1 MDGHRRLYLWGACPP
16 IYACLLPG
24 PSSGDVA
31 AGKGNPDLN
40 GMEEIV
46 AVTPDPTSKTHNDLR
61 TLGEALM
68 RISRILH
75 EHSRKLEVAVEGTY
89 AGQSGDP
96 RIQLLN
102 DSLRISRT
110 ADLELG
116 RLNQAAQRL
125 ILALQEQLVQAP
137 QTPPP
142 SASRPLSP
150 APTGSFEH
158 EREALNTSIHNLQR
172 QRNELETLYEIAR
185 VLNSTLEFDKVLRMV
200 MDEVI
205 DVVKAERGFLVL
217 VNPATNEL
225 EFTIARDKEK
235 RTIDESAFQ
244 YKNSRSTYKISHS
257 TVARVVRTRESVLT
271 HDALLDKALKEQE
284 SIMANSIRS
293 IMCVPLVVRNNCIGA
308 VYVDSRIKANL
319 FSDKHRDLLLTFC
332 HQAAIAIDNARLF
345 ADLSQAL
352 RRVEEDKQYMDN
364 IFASIANGV
373 ITTDPSGNI
382 TKFNDAAGIILQ
394 INPLSAVGRDYREIF
409 RALPQV
415 GLIEILQNTHV
426 QHQHG
431 TIVPDAV
438 ECEIPGRAGRV
449 SLTLYVSSLRD
460 TQNVPIGM
468 ALVIDDRTELKRAEA
483 KAKEIRRIFGRYVH
497 PNVVQQLIDNPNALN
512 LGGET
517 KEISVISA
525 DIRSFTRLSEG
536 MPSREVMNLLNTYF
550 EIMVKEIWDEEGT
563 LTGFWGD
570 ALMAIFN
577 APLQQEDHALR
588 AVRAAW
594 KMRMAV
600 LKHQRSQPQDSLI
613 SFGIGVN
620 TGEAMVGNIGS
631 KERLQNYTAIGD
643 VVNVASRLQS
653 NASDNNILLN
663 HATFTRVR
671 QLVRVTKLPP
681 LQVKNKTE
689 PLDVWCLTGWNE
701 SQQLA

>member
-1 MDGHRRLYLWGACPP
+1 V
-16 IYACLLPG
+16 
-24 PSSGDVA
+24 PSPGDVA
-31 AGKGNPDLN
+31 AGKGSPDLN

-61 TLGEALM
+61 ALGEALM

-125 ILALQEQLVQAP
+125 ILALQEQLAQAP

-150 APTGSFEH
+150 APTGSFER

-308 VYVDSRIKANL
+308 VYVDSRINANL

-345 ADLSQAL
+345 ADLNQAL

-373 ITTDPSGNI
+373 ITTDPSGII

-394 INPLSAVGRDYREIF
+394 INPLSAVGKDYREIF

-431 TIVPDAV
+431 TIVPDTV

-460 TQNVPIGM
+460 TQDVPIGM

-577 APLQQEDHALR
+577 APLRQEDHALR

-663 HATFTRVR
+663 HSTFTRVR

-681 LQVKNKTE
+681 LQVKNKVE